1 MCSLKFYSLL
11 KFKLPSTNI
20 PDFYANL
27 IPYWILPPYGILPP
41 LLILSIERK
50 QLHDESVNLRKCQHL
65 TLRVLDRHRNQRD
78 QAGRKD
84 ARMSF
89 LGLDGISGLA
99 VDLFPFYRQI
109 NSSSWEGG
117 LSLLNRQKV
126 FSVPTWLWPRE
137 GNLLPILGPHILGWL
152 RSPSKKWFGADW
164 CVPYAIVPPGLVLSV
179 VWKEV
184 HYKFVDFGQGEHLAR
199 RTVDRHVY
207 HGYVAKE

>member
-1 MCSLKFYSLL
+1 M
-11 KFKLPSTNI
+11 
-20 PDFYANL
+20 
-27 IPYWILPPYGILPP
+27 PPYGILPP

-126 FSVPTWLWPRE
+126 FLSANLIVAPRRNFFAYSCPPNSWLTE
-137 GNLLPILGPHILGWL
+137 IALQ
-152 RSPSKKWFGADW
+152 K
-164 CVPYAIVPPGLVLSV
+164 V
-179 VWKEV
+179 VWGRLMCTLCYCATGTCSLGSMER
-184 HYKFVDFGQGEHLAR
+184 GPL
-199 RTVDRHVY
+199 
-207 HGYVAKE
+207 